1 MNTDPITFGS
11 LFSGAGGFDL
21 GLERAGM
28 QCKFQVEWDKYCQQ
42 VLQYHWRD
50 VPKWE
55 DVQTVN
61 GAELPPVEVIAWGSP
76 CQDLSTAGKRV
87 GLGGKKSSMFFE
99 GIRIINE
106 MREATDGKYP
116 VVSIW
121 ENVAG
126 AISSNR
132 GRDFARVI
140 REMADA
146 GSSHIEWRVLD
157 SQWFRVPQRR
167 RRIFVLA
174 LWDSATTRASDRQIL
189 AISNSSAINLAQRRT
204 SANTAAEI
212 TDESTSAK
220 SAREPLIVDGTRI
233 NHVRIYKDGLTPTL
247 AAQMGTGG
255 NNVPVICFEGGAM
268 SRLGGHIYTEISP
281 TLRANMGDNHPMIHQ
296 GSIIRK
302 LTEIE
307 CERLMGWGDDH
318 TRFRADGTET
328 PMSQRYKMCG
338 NGVVAPVAQW
348 IGERITPLLRPT
360 ESENQ

>member
-1 MNTDPITFGS
+1 MNDPITFGS

-28 QCKFQVEWDKYCQQ
+28 QCQFQVEWDKHCQQ

-61 GAELPPVEVIAWGSP
+61 GADLPPVEVIAWGSP
-76 CQDLSTAGKRV
+76 CQDLSNAGKRI
-87 GLGGKKSSMFFE
+87 GLDGEKSSMFFE

-126 AISSNR
+126 AISSNS

-140 REMADA
+140 REMADTGA
-146 GSSHIEWRVLD
+146 GHIEWRVLD

-174 LWDSATTRASDRQIL
+174 LWNPATTRASDQQVL
-189 AISNSSAINLAQRRT
+189 AVSNSSQSNLAQGRT
-204 SANTAAEI
+204 SADTAANSVGGSTA
-212 TDESTSAK
+212 TDNQ
-220 SAREPLIVDGTRI
+220 PMIVDGTRL
-233 NHVRIYKDGLTPTL
+233 NHVRVFDDGLSRTL
-247 AAQMGTGG
+247 TAHMGTGG
-255 NNVPVICFEGGAM
+255 NNVPVICFESGAM
-268 SRLGGHIYTEISP
+268 SRVGGHIDKEISP
-281 TLRANMGDNHPMIHQ
+281 TLRAKMGDNHPMIHQ

-318 TRFRADGTET
+318 TRFRADGKET

-360 ESENQ
+360 ESEVA